1 VSQKLLIKICAVIM
15 AMSGV
20 VVLFSTL
27 YPILS
32 YEWESAQKYPV
43 LISPLVDTQTAA
55 FKFSGR
61 DYTRVSNWFDD
72 LKLNEFVSDSIFYFT
87 ITIPKLTIEGAA
99 VAIGG
104 DDLAESLIQ
113 YPGTAP
119 PGKVGNTVIFGHS
132 VLPAFFDPEDYL
144 SIFSTLPTL
153 EEGDEVYIDYDG
165 ITYKYEVE
173 DMFEVKPS
181 DIQILEQNSSRSYLT
196 LVTCTPPGH
205 PLKPKRLIVRAK
217 LIPTTQASGITQ

>member
-1 VSQKLLIKICAVIM
+1 M